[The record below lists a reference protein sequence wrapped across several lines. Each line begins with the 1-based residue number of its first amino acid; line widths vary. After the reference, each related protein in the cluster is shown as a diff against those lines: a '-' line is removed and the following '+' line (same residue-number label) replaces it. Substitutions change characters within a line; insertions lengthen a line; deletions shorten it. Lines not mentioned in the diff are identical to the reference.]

1 MKKLALIAIAA
12 LTMLA
17 ACTKENDPAAAI
29 DGSRWAYSYTESS
42 GRKITC
48 NLSLRENGGELTITD
63 RYSSHYT
70 EWNDY
75 WRYYI
80 KSYTY
85 DGTNGTIELRSGSA
99 YTEDGT
105 ATFRLNDIQSKMY
118 LSTPKGSY
126 TLDRM

>member
-1 MKKLALIAIAA
+1 MKKLALIAFAA
-12 LTMLA
+12 IMLLT
-17 ACTKENDPAAAI
+17 ACTKDDPAAAI
-29 DGSRWAYSYTESS
+29 NGSRWAYSYTESS

-48 NLSLRENGGELTITD
+48 NLSLRNGGELTITD

-70 EWNDY
+70 EWNDR

-80 KSYTY
+80 KSYSY
-85 DGTNGTIELRSGSA
+85 DGTNGTIELRSVSA

-105 ATFRLNDIQSKMY
+105 ATFRLNDIKSKMY

>member
-1 MKKLALIAIAA
+1 MKKLALIAFAA
-12 LTMLA
+12 IMMLA

-48 NLSLRENGGELTITD
+48 NLSLRQGGGLAITD
-63 RYSSHYT
+63 RYSSWQT
-70 EWNDY
+70 EWNNR
-75 WRYYI
+75 WEWSI

-85 DGTNGTIELRSGSA
+85 DGTNGTIKLKKGNA
-99 YTEDGT
+99 YTADGT

-118 LSTPKGSY
+118 LSTPQGSY

>member
-1 MKKLALIAIAA
+1 MKKLALIAFAA
-12 LTMLA
+12 IILLA

-48 NLSLRENGGELTITD
+48 NVSLKKGGGIAVTD
-63 RYSSHYT
+63 RYSDL
-70 EWNDY
+70 WNDR
-75 WRYYI
+75 WEWSI
-80 KSYTY
+80 DSYTY
-85 DGTNGTIELRSGSA
+85 DGTNGTINLRGKGA

-118 LSTPKGSY
+118 LYTPKGSY
-126 TLDRM
+126 TLERM

>member
-12 LTMLA
+12 LTMMA

-29 DGSRWAYSYTESS
+29 DGSRWAYSYIESS

-48 NLSLRENGGELTITD
+48 NVFLKEGGRIAITD

-70 EWNDY
+70 EWDDRWEWSIN
-75 WRYYI
+75 
-80 KSYTY
+80 SYTY
-85 DGTNGTIELRSGSA
+85 DGTNGTINLRKGNA

-118 LSTPKGSY
+118 LSTPQGSY
-126 TLDRM
+126 ALERM

>member
-12 LTMLA
+12 FTMLA

-48 NLSLRENGGELTITD
+48 NISLKKGGRIAITD
-63 RYSSHYT
+63 RYSDL
-70 EWNDY
+70 WNDR
-75 WRYYI
+75 WEWSI

-85 DGTNGTIELRSGSA
+85 DGTSGTIELRKGNA
-99 YTEDGT
+99 YTENGT

>member
-12 LTMLA
+12 IMLLA

-29 DGSRWAYSYTESS
+29 DGSRWSYSYTESS

-48 NLSLRENGGELTITD
+48 NLTLRQGGGLAITD
-63 RYSSHYT
+63 RYSSWQT
-70 EWNDY
+70 EWNNR
-75 WRYYI
+75 WEWSI

-85 DGTNGTIELRSGSA
+85 DGTNGTINLRKNSA
-99 YTEDGT
+99 YTADGT

-118 LSTPKGSY
+118 LSTPEGSY

>member
-1 MKKLALIAIAA
+1 MKKLALIVFAAIM
-12 LTMLA
+12 LLA
-17 ACTKENDPAAAI
+17 ACTKENDPTAAI
-29 DGSRWAYSYTESS
+29 DGSRWTYSYTESS
-42 GRKITC
+42 GRKRTC
-48 NLSLRENGGELTITD
+48 NLRLGQGGELTITD
-63 RYSSHYT
+63 CYSSHYT
-70 EWNDY
+70 EWNDH

-85 DGTNGTIELRSGSA
+85 DGSNGTIELRSGSA

-126 TLDRM
+126 TLDRL